1 MKSQKQKEEESSQ
14 KEIPAELG
22 ESSEA
27 AVCFELVEKNV
38 YVYIRFFL
46 MCFAHKSRYASLSFQ
61 IQKVEE
67 LC

>member
-1 MKSQKQKEEESSQ
+1 MKSQKQKEEEPSQ

-27 AVCFELVEKNV
+27 AVGFELVEKNIC
-38 YVYIRFFL
+38 VYIRFL
-46 MCFAHKSRYASLSFQ
+46 MCYAHKSRYASLSFQ
-61 IQKVEE
+61 MQKVEE